1 MQNTHNKDDD
11 EHDDIAQALAVL
23 GKVQKLIAEG
33 NTDLSLDDRLD
44 KTEVIENELS
54 IIGGLE
60 YWNGLLE

>member
-1 MQNTHNKDDD
+1 M
-11 EHDDIAQALAVL
+11 L